1 MDVMDRIKEEVDSH
15 PIVLFMKGTPQ
26 MPQCGYSSRTA
37 QVLQACEVE
46 FAHVNVL
53 ADPEVFEN
61 LPRFANWPTFPQ
73 VYVKGELIGGH
84 DITMEMFQKGELKP
98 MLQAAA
104 GKSKADL
111 NDRTMNREKGGAS
124 RFFFNRQPL

>member
-1 MDVMDRIKEEVDSH
+1 MDVMDRIKQEVGSH
-15 PIVLFMKGTPQ
+15 PIVIFMKGTPQ
-26 MPQCGYSSRTA
+26 MPMCGYSSRTA
-37 QVLQACEVE
+37 QMLQACGVE

-73 VYVKGELIGGH
+73 VYVSGELIGGH
-84 DITMEMFQKGELKP
+84 DITMELFQKGELKP

-104 GKSKADL
+104 GKSDA
-111 NDRTMNREKGGAS
+111 
-124 RFFFNRQPL
+124 